1 MTFTVTYRGRDG
13 ALHDEVFDAADRAG
27 CVAEC
32 RRRGIAPTKIVEGR
46 SGKSAASP
54 KGRVGTGDSKRTT
67 ARWVAVAVLLVAVAG
82 GAWWWFGGR
91 GANALPAE
99 APAEPKVEK
108 PKTEKPVKAEKH
120 KPKTASVQ
128 QQAEPTQPVAAASTN
143 APSAKDEVVW
153 RQVTTNSNGVV
164 TEKYRTA
171 DGKSHRVIRHPKR
184 VFDNASDQLI
194 AMAISASKNGGSM
207 PPLPLTDATEK
218 DFLDSLMHPI
228 EIADD
233 DPPDVKELK
242 RDVAAVR
249 EQLIDMVKGGM
260 TVRQALIEHQKAV
273 NDNAEFR
280 GEALKALSDFRKEGD
295 KESAEEFR
303 RRVNEEFEKRGMA
316 PVETR
321 RKKQ

>member
-13 ALHDEVFDAADRAG
+13 ALHDEAIEAADRAG

-82 GAWWWFGGR
+82 GVWWWIGGR
-91 GANALPAE
+91 GATALPAE
-99 APAEPKVEK
+99 APAKPKVEK
-108 PKTEKPVKAEKH
+108 PKAEKTPKAEKP

-128 QQAEPTQPVAAASTN
+128 QQAEPTQPVAVASTN
-143 APSAKDEVVW
+143 APAAKDEVVW

-295 KESAEEFR
+295 KESTEEFR
-303 RRVNEEFEKRGMA
+303 KRVNEEFEKRGMA

>member
-1 MTFTVTYRGRDG
+1 M
-13 ALHDEVFDAADRAG
+13 HDEAIEAADRAG

-54 KGRVGTGDSKRTT
+54 KGCVGTGDSKRTT

-91 GANALPAE
+91 GVTALPAE
-99 APAEPKVEK
+99 KPAKPKVEK
-108 PKTEKPVKAEKH
+108 PKAEKTPKAEKP

-128 QQAEPTQPVAAASTN
+128 QQAEPAQPVAAASTN
-143 APSAKDEVVW
+143 APSAQDEVVW
-153 RQVTTNSNGVV
+153 RQVMTNSNGVV

-228 EIADD
+228 EIAED

-303 RRVNEEFEKRGMA
+303 KRVNEEFEKRGMA

>member
-1 MTFTVTYRGRDG
+1 MTFTVTYRAKDG
-13 ALHDEVFDAADRAG
+13 ALRDERIEAASRAE

-32 RRRGIAPTKIVEGR
+32 RRRGIAPTGIREGKSGI
-46 SGKSAASP
+46 SGKSGKLWFAIGAA
-54 KGRVGTGDSKRTT
+54 
-67 ARWVAVAVLLVAVAG
+67 LVIVVG
-82 GAWWWFGGR
+82 GAWWWMAREG
-91 GANALPAE
+91 E
-99 APAEPKVEK
+99 
-108 PKTEKPVKAEKH
+108 
-120 KPKTASVQ
+120 PKTASVQ
-128 QQAEPTQPVAAASTN
+128 QQGAKPRAEKPPAEMPKTASVQQQGAEKPVAAATN
-143 APSAKDEVVW
+143 APGAAAAKAPAAKDEVVW
-153 RQVTTNSNGVV
+153 REATTNSNGVV
-164 TEKYRTA
+164 TERYRTA

-218 DFLDSLMHPI
+218 DFLDSLTRPI

-260 TVRQALIEHQKAV
+260 TVRQSLIEHQKAV

-280 GEALKALSDFRKEGD
+280 GEALKALSEFRKEGD
-295 KESAEEFR
+295 RESAEEFR
-303 RRVNEEFEKRGMA
+303 KRVNEEFEKRGMS